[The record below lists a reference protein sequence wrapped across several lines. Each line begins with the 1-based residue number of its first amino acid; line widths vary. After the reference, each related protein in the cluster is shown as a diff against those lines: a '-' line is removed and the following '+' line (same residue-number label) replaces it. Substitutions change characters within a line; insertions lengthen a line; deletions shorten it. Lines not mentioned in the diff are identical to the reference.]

1 MKTFKLVAGFAAVGI
16 VVTLLLGNT
25 CMFVVHERDQVVVT
39 RLNKPVHVI
48 VGNRT
53 QEQFEV
59 LKTEILQAA
68 RRTGEGADKLRISM
82 GAGLYF
88 KAPFTDTVEHFPDV
102 LMTYDVEEE
111 AVVLADKKTLVVDNF
126 ARWKIENPLLFRISV
141 RTITGAN
148 GALDDVI
155 YSAVREELGRNDLTE
170 VIRSTNANVETG
182 QTTSAENPEALEDE
196 NTMRETIALGR
207 EKIMNAVTTRAN
219 ARTRSQYGIRVVDVR
234 IKRADLLPENFQ
246 AVFGRMSAERS
257 RISRG
262 YRSEGQKQAD
272 IIMGETDRQ
281 VQVIH
286 ANAEREAA
294 MLRGQADAEAI
305 RIFAETFNSNPEL
318 YSFVRSLEVIE
329 ESTPPGTE
337 AILGANSGLFR
348 LINQGASI
356 YRTN

>member
-1 MKTFKLVAGFAAVGI
+1 MKTFRFAAGI
-16 VVTLLLGNT
+16 SAVVILVLLIVANT

-48 VGNRT
+48 VGDRDP
-53 QEQFEV
+53 EQFEP
-59 LKTEILQAA
+59 LKAEILHAA
-68 RRTGEGADKLRISM
+68 RRTGEGAEKLKISM
-82 GAGLYF
+82 GAGIYF
-88 KAPFTDTVEHFPDV
+88 KAPFADTVDRFPDV

-170 VIRSTNANVETG
+170 VIRTTNEHIGTDDPVTED
-182 QTTSAENPEALEDE
+182 NPEALEAI
-196 NTMRETIALGR
+196 NTMRDTISLGR
-207 EKIMNAVTTRAN
+207 EKIMNAVTKRAN
-219 ARTRSQYGIRVVDVR
+219 DRARTQYGIRVVDVR

-246 AVFGRMSAERS
+246 AVFGRMSAERE

-262 YRSEGQKQAD
+262 YRSEGQKQAE
-272 IIMGETDRQ
+272 IIMGGTDRQ
-281 VQVIH
+281 VQVIR

-294 MLRGQADAEAI
+294 MLRGEADAQAI
-305 RIFAETFNSNPEL
+305 RIFAEAFNSNPEL
-318 YSFVRSLEVIE
+318 YTFVRSLEVIE
-329 ESTPPGTE
+329 KSTPPGTE
-337 AILGANSGLFR
+337 AILGADAGLYR
-348 LINQGASI
+348 LIKEGAKSI
-356 YRTN
+356 D